1 MPNQVHASSAVVIG
15 KAGTGHSPSQC
26 PVEETVCPVA
36 AHEWVNDEYKHLV
49 VKGSPKALAA
59 TPGQFFH
66 LLCPSP
72 DEGELW
78 FRRPQS
84 VYRVARSS
92 GRIEFLYK
100 VVGRGTRG
108 LATLEPG
115 DSLNML
121 GPLGVG
127 FTLQPGWKNVIVLGR
142 GVGLATMAPISQL
155 AGEHGVRVTA
165 ILSARSP
172 ELALAADLFE
182 SVGTV
187 IKVLDTDGTS
197 GVENVEAILRRL
209 IAQKNADAFFTCG
222 SNPLMQLTKRL
233 GKEHG
238 IPGQMA
244 MEQIMAW
251 GLGPCYICVRTLEVN
266 GKLEIRRDLLHRHL
280 TGDTV
285 FLPQALRQLQ
295 EAIGAAGE
303 KGVGLFLH
311 DQPAQDRLDVL
322 DPARAVRIEH
332 LDHGPHALEEVRRQ
346 RELRAARGKNRGDA
360 HAVLAGELR
369 DRRHGREPD
378 AATEHDHVLPARLQ
392 READAQRSEHVEAV
406 PGLQSAQTP
415 RAAADHLV
423 EKFDAPAGARDA
435 VDALRPAEP
444 KLALVGRRA

>member
-1 MPNQVHASSAVVIG
+1 MPNHVHASSAVVVG

-26 PVEETVCPVA
+26 PVEETVCPVV

-49 VKGSPKALAA
+49 VRASPKALAA

-84 VYRVARSS
+84 IYRVARSS
-92 GRIEFLYK
+92 GRMEFLYK

-108 LATLEPG
+108 LASLAPG

-127 FTLQPGWKNVIVLGR
+127 FTLKPGWKNVVVLGR

-155 AGEHGVRVTA
+155 AGERGVRVTA
-165 ILSARSP
+165 ILSARSE

-197 GVENVEAILRRL
+197 AVENVEAILRRL
-209 IAQKNADAFFTCG
+209 IAEKKADAFFTCG
-222 SNPLMQLTKRL
+222 SNRLMQLMKRL

-244 MEQIMAW
+244 MEQIMAC
-251 GLGPCYICVRTLEVN
+251 GLGPCYICVRTFEVG
-266 GKLEIRRDLLHRHL
+266 GKLEMRRVCVE
-280 TGDTV
+280 GPV
-285 FLPQALRQLQ
+285 FDLQ
-295 EAIGAAGE
+295 ECLGW
-303 KGVGLFLH
+303 
-311 DQPAQDRLDVL
+311 
-322 DPARAVRIEH
+322 
-332 LDHGPHALEEVRRQ
+332 
-346 RELRAARGKNRGDA
+346 
-360 HAVLAGELR
+360 
-369 DRRHGREPD
+369 
-378 AATEHDHVLPARLQ
+378 
-392 READAQRSEHVEAV
+392 
-406 PGLQSAQTP
+406 
-415 RAAADHLV
+415 
-423 EKFDAPAGARDA
+423 
-435 VDALRPAEP
+435 
-444 KLALVGRRA
+444 